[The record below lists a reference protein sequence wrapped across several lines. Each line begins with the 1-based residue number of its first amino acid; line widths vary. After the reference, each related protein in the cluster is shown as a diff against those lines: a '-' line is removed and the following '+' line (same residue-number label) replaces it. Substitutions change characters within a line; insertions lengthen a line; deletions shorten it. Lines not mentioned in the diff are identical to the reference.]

1 MPLRKAVIVPG
12 NGAGDVERSN
22 WYGWARKQIDKV
34 NKHRVKHVKTKLLSN
49 ICVNCTNS
57 VMSIRKISKG

>member
-12 NGAGDVERSN
+12 NGSGDVERSN

-34 NKHRVKHVKTKLLSN
+34 NTHRVKHVKTKQQSN
-49 ICVNCTNS
+49 ICINFTAAQRQS
-57 VMSIRKISKG
+57 EISKR